1 MAINARLFCF
11 AIRLLGFVALALALH
26 GCGTHS
32 QQQADLASV
41 KTFTVSLAN
50 IHIVDAGA
58 KRLMIDA
65 GKHGDEQ
72 TLVAAM
78 QAEGIDPRSIDYLI
92 ITHGHTDHAGGARYF
107 TEHFGTRIIA
117 GRADQAMLASGKN
130 AELCSTTVLASFL
143 KPSIQRESYPPISAD
158 IWVDHTLDLAT
169 LGANARIVSLPSH
182 TAGSIAVLIDD
193 QAFVGDLVRGELL
206 SKTKPARHFYMC
218 DLKSNDKDIA
228 RLLDNQGIKTWYT
241 GHMGPLSAPA
251 VSEAFE

>member
-1 MAINARLFCF
+1 MVIIVRLLCF
-11 AIRLLGFVALALALH
+11 AIKPLGFMALTLALH
-26 GCGTHS
+26 GCGTHA
-32 QQQADLASV
+32 QQHADEARV

-65 GKHGDEQ
+65 GKHGDEA

-107 TEHFGTRIIA
+107 KEHFGTRIIA

-130 AELCSTTVLASFL
+130 AALCSTTVLASFL
-143 KPSIQRESYPPISAD
+143 KPSIQRESYPPVSAD
-158 IWVDHTLDLAT
+158 IWVAEALDLAAF
-169 LGANARIVSLPSH
+169 GAKGRIVSLPSH
-182 TAGSIAVLIDD
+182 TPGSIAVLIDD

-206 SKTKPARHFYMC
+206 SKTQPARHFYMC
-218 DLKSNDKDIA
+218 DLKRNDKDITT
-228 RLLDNQGIKTWYT
+228 LLDNQGIKTWYT
-241 GHMGPLSAPA
+241 GHMGPVSTPA
-251 VSEAFE
+251 VREVFK

>member
-1 MAINARLFCF
+1 MTITVRLLCF
-11 AIRLLGFVALALALH
+11 AIKPLGSMALTLALH

-32 QQQADLASV
+32 QQHANEASV

-65 GKHGDEQ
+65 GKHGDEA

-78 QAEGIDPRSIDYLI
+78 QADGIDPRSIDYLI

-107 TEHFGTRIIA
+107 KEHFGTSIIA

-130 AELCSTTVLASFL
+130 SALCSTTALASFL

-158 IWVDHTLDLAT
+158 IWVDNTLDLAT
-169 LGANARIVSLPSH
+169 VGADARIVSMPSH
-182 TAGSIAVLIDD
+182 TPGSIAVLTDH
-193 QAFVGDLVRGELL
+193 QAFVGDLVRGELV

-218 DLKSNDKDIA
+218 NLKSNDEDIDK
-228 RLLDNQGIKTWYT
+228 LLENQGIQTWYT
-241 GHMGPLSAPA
+241 GHMGPVSTPA
-251 VSEAFE
+251 VREVFE